1 MAYDLDTQPGGWVL
15 TQTRLREQRAL
26 IGFAIFFSAL
36 VGTMLLAIISALWAI
51 MVMIVLLA
59 GAFGLRSR
67 AERYIDD
74 VVNWRHGAEAERDVG
89 ELLNELTREHW
100 TVMHDTTP
108 TGRGNLDHIVS
119 GPNGVY
125 LVETKYRR
133 YEQKQLGRVKHQ
145 ARLLHDEL
153 GVWVTPVICL
163 RNRRRGAFTASKVAI
178 VPYDHLLDW
187 LHAQRNRPVEFER
200 LARFAD
206 KL

>member
-15 TQTRLREQRAL
+15 AQTKLREQRAW
-26 IGFAIFFSAL
+26 IGFAVFFSA
-36 VGTMLLAIISALWAI
+36 VVAAMLLVIVHSPWAAIATF
-51 MVMIVLLA
+51 VLLA

-67 AERYIDD
+67 ANRYIDD
-74 VVNWRHGAEAERDVG
+74 VIRWRHGGEAEREVG
-89 ELLNELTREHW
+89 ELLEQLRSERW
-100 TVMHDTTP
+100 TVMHDVMF
-108 TGRGNLDHIVS
+108 GGHGNLDHIVS

-163 RNRRRGAFTASKVAI
+163 RNRRRNTFTASKVAI
-178 VPYDHLLDW
+178 VPYDQLLDW
-187 LHAQRNRPVEFER
+187 LRAQRNRPVEFER

>member
-15 TQTRLREQRAL
+15 AQTKLREQRAW
-26 IGFAIFFSAL
+26 IGFAVFFSAL
-36 VGTMLLAIISALWAI
+36 VGTMLLAIISAPWAI

-67 AERYIDD
+67 AERYIDS
-74 VVNWRHGAEAERDVG
+74 VVDWRQGGEAEREVG
-89 ELLNELTREHW
+89 ELLGQLESERW
-100 TVMHDTTP
+100 TVLHDVMF
-108 TGRGNLDHIVS
+108 GGCGNLDHIVS

-125 LVETKYRR
+125 LVETKYRH

-163 RNRRRGAFTASKVAI
+163 RNRSRGEFTASKVAI

-187 LHAQRNRPVEFER
+187 LRAQRNRPVEFER

>member
-15 TQTRLREQRAL
+15 AQTKLREQRAL
-26 IGFAIFFSAL
+26 IGFAVFFSA
-36 VGTMLLAIISALWAI
+36 VIGTMLLAMVSTPWAI

-74 VVNWRHGAEAERDVG
+74 AVHWRYGGEAERDVG
-89 ELLNELTREHW
+89 ERLNQLAREHW
-100 TVMHDTTP
+100 AVMHDTTP
-108 TGRGNLDHIVS
+108 TGRGNVDHIVS

-133 YEQKQLGRVKHQ
+133 YEERHLRRVKRQ
-145 ARLLHDEL
+145 AALLHDEL

-163 RNRRRGAFTASKVAI
+163 RYRDGNAFTASKVAI
-178 VPYDHLLDW
+178 VPYDELLDW
-187 LHAQRNRPVEFER
+187 LRAQRNRAVEFER

>member
-15 TQTRLREQRAL
+15 AQTKLREQRAW
-26 IGFAIFFSAL
+26 IGFAVLFSAA
-36 VGTMLLAIISALWAI
+36 VGTMLLTVVSKPWATTAG
-51 MVMIVLLA
+51 IVLFA
-59 GAFGLRSR
+59 GVFGLRSR
-67 AERYIDD
+67 ADRYIDG
-74 VVNWRHGAEAERDVG
+74 VVNWRHGGEAEQQVG
-89 ELLNELTREHW
+89 ELLGQLRSERW
-100 TVMHDTTP
+100 TVMHDVMFG
-108 TGRGNLDHIVS
+108 GRGNLDHIVS

-178 VPYDHLLDW
+178 VPYDQLLDW
-187 LHAQRNRPVEFER
+187 LRAQRNRPVEFER

>member
-15 TQTRLREQRAL
+15 AQTKLREQRAW
-26 IGFAIFFSAL
+26 IGFAILFSAA
-36 VGTMLLAIISALWAI
+36 VGTMLLAFVSSPWAAI
-51 MVMIVLLA
+51 AGVALLA
-59 GAFGLRSR
+59 AVFGLRSR
-67 AERYIDD
+67 AERYID
-74 VVNWRHGAEAERDVG
+74 VVINWRHGGEAEQEVG
-89 ELLNELTREHW
+89 ELLNQLTSEHW
-100 TVMHDTTP
+100 TVMHDIKP
-108 TGRGNLDHIVS
+108 SGRANLDHIVS

-178 VPYDHLLDW
+178 VPYDQLLDW
-187 LHAQRNRPVEFER
+187 LRAQRNRPVEFER